1 MVVLAAAFRCASI
14 GDGIMTLTRFVT
26 STAIAAALILPG
38 AAAFAAD
45 AFYIVQDVKTKKC
58 AIVDKKP
65 VSATEHTIVGSDG
78 TVYKTRTEAET
89 AMKTVK
95 VCTTS

>member
-1 MVVLAAAFRCASI
+1 MSLK
-14 GDGIMTLTRFVT
+14 RFVT
-26 STAIAAALILPG
+26 STAVIAALTLPALSALAQG
-38 AAAFAAD
+38 AT

-58 AIVDKKP
+58 TIMDKKP
-65 VSATEHTIVGSDG
+65 AATEATVVGPDG
-78 TVYKTRTEAET
+78 VVYKTRTEAEN

>member
-1 MVVLAAAFRCASI
+1 
-14 GDGIMTLTRFVT
+14 MTLTRFVT

-38 AAAFAAD
+38 AAAFAQD
-45 AFYIVQDVKTKKC
+45 SYYIVQDMKTKKC
-58 AIVDKKP
+58 TIIDKKP
-65 VSATEHTIVGSDG
+65 TATEATLVGPDG
-78 TVYKTRTEAET
+78 AVYKTRTEAEG

>member
-1 MVVLAAAFRCASI
+1 
-14 GDGIMTLTRFVT
+14 MTLTRFVT
-26 STAIAAALILPG
+26 STAIAAALVLPG
-38 AAAFAAD
+38 AAAFAQD

-65 VSATEHTIVGSDG
+65 VATEATIVGPNG
-78 TVYKTRTEAET
+78 AIYKTKAEAEG

-95 VCTTS
+95 VCTTP

>member
-1 MVVLAAAFRCASI
+1 
-14 GDGIMTLTRFVT
+14 MTLMRFVT
-26 STAIAAALILPG
+26 STAVAAALILPS
-38 AAAFAAD
+38 AAAFAQD
-45 AFYIVQDVKTKKC
+45 TYYIVQDVKTKKC

-65 VSATEHTIVGSDG
+65 VSATEQTVVGSDG

-95 VCTTS
+95 VCTSS

>member
-1 MVVLAAAFRCASI
+1 M
-14 GDGIMTLTRFVT
+14 T

-38 AAAFAAD
+38 AAAFAQD
-45 AFYIVQDVKTKKC
+45 AYYIVQDAKTKKC
-58 AIVDKKP
+58 AIIDKKP
-65 VSATEHTIVGSDG
+65 VSATEQTLVGPDG
-78 TVYKTRTEAET
+78 TVYKTRTDAET